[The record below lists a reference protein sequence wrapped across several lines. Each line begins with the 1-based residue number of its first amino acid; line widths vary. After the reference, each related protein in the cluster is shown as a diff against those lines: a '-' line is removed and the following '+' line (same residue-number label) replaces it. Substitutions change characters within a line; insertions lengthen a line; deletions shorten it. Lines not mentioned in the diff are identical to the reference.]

1 LTTICL
7 ALFVFWLRM
16 VVHYLGQYVILKLM
30 DAPVIKFKL
39 GYTKFALNYAFW
51 NVYMEVA
58 VVFSGPFTNTMFFL
72 FLITCCYLA

>member
-1 LTTICL
+1 
-7 ALFVFWLRM
+7 
-16 VVHYLGQYVILKLM
+16 M